1 MSKHWSPTKGQL
13 VEDFADM
20 PAFNRP
26 VPQPRG
32 NGGRFRGRDGI
43 EEIAQL
49 VGSKRFRDIK
59 RSGNFMPGQFQEW
72 NKKENGGNGKYWG
85 KYEDIDGDGLAHEFV
100 VRRGGEGGPL
110 IAVNGYTTKQSDWG
124 ARKLFYEK
132 YPTRAER
139 SGKTAKTYMRDEYYK
154 PTYDDRGHI
163 TEWTI
168 TPGNEPE
175 GFNEWTMYNNY
186 RPKDLSPYQAVN
198 KYIVQPA
205 LEIYLKNN
213 GVDKKTYIATN
224 GGVGALSR
232 LASAIYDF
240 LVKNQVIDF
249 LRATKEFDKYEDY
262 YQATH
267 DIDDPD
273 YEAKLEKFVLN
284 RKEVKEYIKDYVANV
299 ILDNETRIN
308 TIQQIASMIHGAELN
323 SPPRPKP
330 SPKSP
335 PKSRREAR
343 RRMVMT
349 PVSPP
354 PHGLTD
360 PDDDE

>member
-1 MSKHWSPTKGQL
+1 MSKHWSPTRGQL
-13 VEDFADM
+13 VDDFADM
-20 PAFNRP
+20 PAFVRRG
-26 VPQPRG
+26 PQPRG

-49 VGSKRFRDIK
+49 VGSNRFRDIK
-59 RSGNFMPGQFQEW
+59 RSSNFMPGQFQIW
-72 NKKENGGNGKYWG
+72 NARENGGNGKYWG
-85 KYEDIDGDGLAHEFV
+85 GYQDVDKDGKAHEFV
-100 VRRGGEGGPL
+100 VRRGDEDGPL

-124 ARKLFYEK
+124 ARRLFYEA
-132 YPTRAER
+132 YPNRSDR
-139 SGKTAKTYMRDEYYK
+139 SGKTVKTYMRDEYYI
-154 PTYDDRGHI
+154 PDYDDGMDVKN
-163 TEWTI
+163 WTI
-168 TPGNEPE
+168 IPGSDQDDLR
-175 GFNEWTMYNNY
+175 EWTMYNNY
-186 RPKDLSPYQAVN
+186 TPKSMSPYQAIN

-205 LEIYLKNN
+205 LELYLKNN
-213 GVDKKTYIATN
+213 GIDKKNYIATN

-232 LASAIYDF
+232 LASAVYDF
-240 LVKNQVIDF
+240 LVKNQVIDY
-249 LRATKEFDKYEDY
+249 LRDTGDFDNYEAY

-267 DIDDPD
+267 DINDPD
-273 YEAKLEKFVLN
+273 YEVKLEKYVLN
-284 RKEVKEYIKDYVANV
+284 RKDVKGYIKEYVAKLLNESRIK
-299 ILDNETRIN
+299 
-308 TIQQIASMIHGAELN
+308 TIELITSMIQNDGLA

-349 PVSPP
+349 PTSPP

>member
-13 VEDFADM
+13 VDDFSDM
-20 PAFNRP
+20 PAFVRRA
-26 VPQPRG
+26 PQPRG

-43 EEIAQL
+43 EEIAKL

-59 RSGNFMPGQFQEW
+59 RSSNFMPGQFQLW
-72 NKKENGGNGKYWG
+72 NARENGGNGKYWG
-85 KYEDIDGDGLAHEFV
+85 GYQDVDDDKKAHEFV
-100 VRRGGEGGPL
+100 VRRGGEDGPM

-124 ARKLFYEK
+124 ARRLFYET
-132 YPTRAER
+132 YPKR
-139 SGKTAKTYMRDEYYK
+139 SDRKGMTTKTFMRDEYYIPDYENGMDVK
-154 PTYDDRGHI
+154 NWVIEPGSEQDDLRK
-163 TEWTI
+163 WD
-168 TPGNEPE
+168 
-175 GFNEWTMYNNY
+175 MYNNY
-186 RPKDLSPYQAVN
+186 TPKSMSPYQAVN

-205 LEIYLKNN
+205 LDLYLAKQ
-213 GVDKKTYIATN
+213 GIDKKTYIADN
-224 GGVGALSR
+224 GGVGVLSR

-249 LRATKEFDKYEDY
+249 LRDTGEFNEYEAY

-284 RKEVKEYIKDYVANV
+284 RKEVKDYIKDYVAGV
-299 ILDNETRIN
+299 ILDNKSRIK
-308 TIQQIASMIHGAELN
+308 TIELIASMIQNDGLA

-330 SPKSP
+330 SPKST
-335 PKSRREAR
+335 PKSKRRVR
-343 RRMVMT
+343 RKVVMT

-354 PHGLTD
+354 PHGMSVS
-360 PDDDE
+360 DDDE